1 MTQQEIVVLP
11 PSATDV
17 AELPLID
24 DPHVQYAFKQAL
36 TDEITQ
42 SLDADAEIVTRL
54 TDAIAGAIEQLNAKV
69 RRAQQEIIV
78 LPPSTADVAALPL
91 IADIQFLELFTSE
104 SLNRKFYGI
113 VRPGI
118 FRGFNHEIGDGLTL
132 NIGDDSKQNTAFV
145 ERDGYTLTIQGQH
158 PVTVT
163 IPAGQKS
170 AVVIEA
176 FYQYGVKT
184 KQVDANSDIDAAS
197 IKVVPSSAIEPHHV
211 IVCEVTVPPEATQ
224 ITEPMISLENRREG
238 GIDMSSHIEHEDPHV
253 QYAFRQALTDEIV
266 RALDAESKID
276 TKFTNAIADAIEQL
290 NAEVRRAK
298 QEESRID
305 SKLDAE
311 ISRSTVKDNELTQK
325 LNELMAIMA
334 TGKHDRGPWDAS
346 GGQFPPTPNNTVDH
360 YRISASGTMKNSTQ
374 TIQANTGDNLYWE
387 LATKRW
393 YLIDNTDQVTSVD
406 GQKGAITLPKS
417 SATNSTSETTI
428 ANVHGVK
435 KAFDK
440 GVEALERANDTYTKS
455 DADNRFLGK
464 TAKAADSAKI
474 GGIEADYNVE
484 NKTGHT
490 VIKPKGATYRTSNSN
505 ITGAF
510 KVKLPQFKSS
520 TMLGMH
526 FRLFDYGTDESCELF
541 IHGYSYTE
549 GWYNCSAYMVGNNK
563 ELTVRFCMSGN
574 ESYLC
579 IGNTNQA
586 WSYGALTLISVTT
599 SHQYS
604 EAQKWNSGWSIT
616 LVTSIPSADI
626 KQTITTGIP
635 YTTRRKPTPSDIGA
649 LPASGK
655 AVDSAKLNNK
665 TNTTGATANTIAE
678 RDNNGDINVRLVRSN
693 FANQNTI
700 SGALAFR
707 INNGSDNYVRF
718 CSDVNAIRNFI
729 STYSKSDSDNKYFKA
744 DGHQATYPTN
754 EVPWNSKSGVYQGQ
768 NSGDSSMVLHFKG
781 TGSTPATQFRI
792 NYKNGGFWY
801 KSARDSYGFEE
812 SWTKIYTD
820 KTKPT
825 ASEIGALPASGKAA
839 DSEKLDG
846 YDSTS
851 FVRYGGGSYSQLLGK
866 NGSTSDWLRTTS
878 NGLLPD
884 ANGKGSLGTSSW
896 KFSQIHGITI
906 YENGTSLV
914 DKYLGKTAKASSATT
929 ADKAGYAESYLKGNY
944 VSGGKEKPNYFG
956 GGKLKCQMI
965 NSADG
970 GGIAGWTDAVW
981 VSGYSGSD
989 VKLSNVLL
997 FSKGG
1002 SPRAGFRQQNYDSQ
1016 TWGPL
1021 IEFYHTQ
1028 KKPTP
1033 AEIGTYN
1040 RTEIDNLIRS
1050 ITQRTDKLYESIKI
1064 WFTLGDENPEDFFGG
1079 KWELIDADATIS
1091 FGDGSIQSGLPI
1103 GSNIKSVPLQAHSH
1117 DRGTMEITG
1126 ELIGMSDQGH
1136 KNQMFGWASGAFHLT
1151 RTGTSQSLPG
1161 HYGHRAGG
1169 GKALFNASRSW
1180 EGHTSVE
1187 GEQDAKIDVR
1197 GAQVKINVWKRVA

>member
-1 MTQQEIVVLP
+1 MT
-11 PSATDV
+11 
-17 AELPLID
+17 
-24 DPHVQYAFKQAL
+24 
-36 TDEITQ
+36 
-42 SLDADAEIVTRL
+42 
-54 TDAIAGAIEQLNAKV
+54 
-69 RRAQQEIIV
+69 QQEIIV
-78 LPPSTADVAALPL
+78 LPPSAADIAALPL

-253 QYAFRQALTDEIV
+253 QYAFRQALTDEIA

-298 QEESRID
+298 QEESRIG

-455 DADNRFLGK
+455 EADNRFLGK

-635 YTTRRKPTPSDIGA
+635 YTTRRKPAPSDIGA

-718 CSDVNAIRNFI
+718 CSDTNAIRNFI
-729 STYSKSDSDNKYFKA
+729 GTYSKSDSDNKYFKA

-825 ASEIGALPASGKAA
+825 ASEIGALPASGKAV
-839 DSEKLDG
+839 DSDKIDG
-846 YDSTS
+846 HDI
-851 FVRYGGGSYSQLLGK
+851 SQLMHRVDNTTDYRASANSMYMQEFSNARPVGLPSSAY
-866 NGSTSDWLRTTS
+866 NYGSLLTFNDNSARLRFYA
-878 NGLLPD
+878 PHHE
-884 ANGKGSLGTSSW
+884 NGK
-896 KFSQIHGITI
+896 
-906 YENGTSLV
+906 
-914 DKYLGKTAKASSATT
+914 SALYIST
-929 ADKAGYAESYLKGNY
+929 
-944 VSGGKEKPNYFG
+944 
-956 GGKLKCQMI
+956 
-965 NSADG
+965 
-970 GGIAGWTDAVW
+970 GWNT
-981 VSGYSGSD
+981 D
-989 VKLSNVLL
+989 VKPFEKVYTTGN
-997 FSKGG
+997 
-1002 SPRAGFRQQNYDSQ
+1002 
-1016 TWGPL
+1016 
-1021 IEFYHTQ
+1021 
-1028 KKPTP
+1028 KPT
-1033 AEIGTYN
+1033 ASEIGTYN

-1050 ITQRTDKLYESIKI
+1050 ITQRTDRLYESIKI

-1103 GSNIKSVPLQAHSH
+1103 GENIKSVPLPQHTHSATQASH
-1117 DRGTMEITG
+1117 KHTRGTMEILGSANINAVNKDSTFSGALSKTNTRAMRWGDAYIDANATKLDFQASKNWTG
-1126 ELIGMSDQGH
+1126 ETSSESPKITVS
-1136 KNQMFGWASGAFHLT
+1136 N
-1151 RTGTSQSLPG
+1151 TGVS
-1161 HYGHRAGG
+1161 
-1169 GKALFNASRSW
+1169 NAN
-1180 EGHTSVE
+1180 
-1187 GEQDAKIDVR
+1187 IDVR